1 MAANKETFEG
11 SRQSRHLGDVQ
22 SLRNLG
28 IIKESKQVIQRLRD
42 EDLVKDMDVG
52 RKAIDLDGKKSDGT
66 NLYITR
72 DIAGAL
78 DRREEFGF
86 EKMIYVMDNAQGH
99 HFQNLFRILSWL
111 ESEVSACQVSED
123 SGHQLQKG

>member
-1 MAANKETFEG
+1 MAAINETFEG

-28 IIKESKQVIQRLRD
+28 TIKESKQVIQRLRD

-66 NLYITR
+66 NPYITR
-72 DIAGAL
+72 DFAGAL
-78 DRREEFGF
+78 DRREKFGF
-86 EKMIYVMDNAQGH
+86 EKMIDVVDNAQGH

-111 ESEVSACQVSED
+111 ESEVSA
-123 SGHQLQKG
+123 